1 LDKYIKGE
9 KMDEETY
16 IEKKIK
22 CPSCKNNIEFAI
34 GLKNIEII
42 NMKISVK
49 CSSCGTEIILN
60 PSNIIGKIE
69 EEKKEILNEIDVET
83 SSDYEEIEIPSDI
96 NDFFEDVEEHETSQE
111 KNEVE
116 ENRKTREY
124 INDIF
129 S

>member
-1 LDKYIKGE
+1 M
-9 KMDEETY
+9 KMNT
-16 IEKKIK
+16 
-22 CPSCKNNIEFAI
+22 
-34 GLKNIEII
+34 
-42 NMKISVK
+42 K
-49 CSSCGTEIILN
+49 CSGCGFELVLT

-69 EEKKEILNEIDVET
+69 EEKPKIFDEIEVET
-83 SSDYEEIEIPSDI
+83 SSEYEEIEIPSDI
-96 NDFFEDVEEHETSQE
+96 NDFFEEVEEKQPTE